1 METRPL
7 RKSVAM
13 VATVLA
19 VALTAFSLACG
30 SGSGDGGAGNRFQ
43 KVSQTGMVYTADDL
57 FALGFKQV
65 KAYSVEGLP
74 GASAAIFGFW
84 RPPGGDPVDYEVRF
98 YASHDDAVR
107 LGTDLAEEG
116 TGEDAVLDASEARYK
131 EGVNER
137 RVMFR
142 AGPRMGGRS
151 GIGPKYQD
159 YAIVD
164 NLVILCQ
171 GDLPFQSLEH
181 CSLLAG
187 ALAEA
192 AGS

>member
-1 METRPL
+1 MRPSQVEG
-7 RKSVAM
+7 RPPCTAVAR

-19 VALTAFSLACG
+19 VALTALSLSCG
-30 SGSGDGGAGNRFQ
+30 SGSGDGGADSRFQ
-43 KVSQTGMVYTADDL
+43 KVSQTGVIYTTDDL

-84 RPPGGDPVDYEVRF
+84 RPPDNDPLDYEVRF
-98 YASHDDAVR
+98 YASHDEAVR

-116 TGEDAVLDASEARYK
+116 TGEDAIIDAGEARYK
-131 EGVNER
+131 EGVKDR
-137 RVMFR
+137 RIHTDY
-142 AGPRMGGRS
+142 AG
-151 GIGPKYQD
+151 GIVPKYRN

-164 NLVILCQ
+164 NVVMLCQ
-171 GDLPFQSLEH
+171 GRSASQSLER
-181 CSLLAG
+181 CSYLAG

-192 AGS
+192 VGS